1 MWRQISKK
9 SHSSDYRLAMKKREN
24 DARYTEKGDPKCWN
38 KGWDNCRYVA
48 RAPSLKKTRIDHLEA
63 TVQYNHVKKLN
74 KFPTHS
80 VQMFD
85 SKKKSLGHL
94 TTDIVTLLASDYI

>member
-1 MWRQISKK
+1 M
-9 SHSSDYRLAMKKREN
+9 
-24 DARYTEKGDPKCWN
+24 
-38 KGWDNCRYVA
+38 
-48 RAPSLKKTRIDHLEA
+48 EA